1 LVSEKKSFFIDIL
14 IDIYIGVNMS
24 NRPAAE
30 AFILKFLKKLEPTG
44 YNVEQYNKIF
54 KTMSDKVFDQYMQ
67 GLRDGTKYLVV
78 FKPMYKAEGITT
90 ENNLKVAEEYGL
102 EMFEHL
108 NISNTEDGV
117 DYKTPIKY
125 LIIDLPYRRQSQ
137 TLVKKTSIPEHNKV
151 IDELTFQPTG
161 ESKGAKISYPELQVL
176 IGMGL
181 DNTIAEL
188 IRFRGGDRN
197 GFNAY
202 NAMFLRYG
210 NANLKTLSEYSTGVE
225 STKTLKTYLTCLHLT
240 NTL

>member
-1 LVSEKKSFFIDIL
+1 MNLNRKK
-14 IDIYIGVNMS
+14 
-24 NRPAAE
+24 AE
-30 AFILKFLKKLEPTG
+30 EFILQFVKDVEPTG
-44 YNVEQYNKIF
+44 YNVEQYKKIF
-54 KTMSDKVFDQYMQ
+54 ADMPDKDFHTYMTEIRA
-67 GLRDGTKYLVV
+67 GNRFLVI
-78 FKPMYKAEGITT
+78 FKPMYKAKGITV
-90 ENNLKVAEEYGL
+90 ENNLRVAEKYGL
-102 EMFEHL
+102 EFFEHL
-108 NISNTEDGV
+108 IVTNSTDAP

-125 LIIDLPYRRQSQ
+125 LVVDLPYRRQSQ

-188 IRFRGGDRN
+188 IRYRGGDRN

-210 NANLKTLSEYSTGVE
+210 NANLKTLSEYSSGVE
-225 STKTLKTYLTCLHLT
+225 STKTLKTYFTAMHIKST
-240 NTL
+240 I